1 MKAASYPSK
10 LLILLL
16 LTGVVSF
23 VSLMI
28 GSADISLSNLIK
40 ILFAGGG
47 NEQLRT
53 IIFDIR
59 LPRILLA
66 VAVGGG
72 LSVAGAVFQAILM
85 NPLAEPYILGISSGG
100 AFGAVLSFLLGL
112 SFLGTEILSFAG
124 ALAVIFLVFFLGRR
138 FGDLEPN
145 VLLLTGV
152 MVGAFFSAV
161 ILLMISLLGD
171 SLRTAVFWLIGNLSI
186 ASSGAYLF
194 VLPVSV
200 IISVLLSVNA
210 QKYNLLAMGDETAK
224 HLGVDTKK
232 FKNFTYILASLLIG
246 AVVSVSGIIGFVG
259 LLVPH
264 LTRLIFGIDN
274 KIVIP
279 ASFLIGASYLT
290 LADSVARRII
300 TPGRTSRR
308 CDNGDNRRAGFY
320 LSFETKVLF
329 IFVNQLCHDQEK
341 IQKKPF

>member
-1 MKAASYPSK
+1 MKVKSYPVKLFSL
-10 LLILLL
+10 LLITLLI
-16 LTGVVSF
+16 SF
-23 VSLMI
+23 ISLMI
-28 GSADISLSNLIK
+28 GSADISFLDLLK
-40 ILFAGGG
+40 ILFAGEG
-47 NEQLRT
+47 NERLRA
-53 IIFDIR
+53 IIFEIR

-100 AFGAVLSFLLGL
+100 AFGAVLSFLLGM
-112 SFLGTEILSFAG
+112 SFLGTELLSFAG

-161 ILLMISLLGD
+161 ILLMINLLGD

-194 VLPVSV
+194 VLPVSIV
-200 IISVLLSVNA
+200 ISLLLSANA

-224 HLGVDTKK
+224 HLGIDTKK
-232 FKNFTYILASLLIG
+232 FKNITYILASILIG
-246 AVVSVSGIIGFVG
+246 TVVSVSGIIGFVG

-264 LTRLIFGIDN
+264 ITRLIFGIDN

-290 LADSVARRII
+290 LADSIARRII
-300 TPGRTSRR
+300 SPAELPVGAITAIIGAPVFIYLLRR
-308 CDNGDNRRAGFY
+308 RFY
-320 LSFETKVLF
+320 LYS
-329 IFVNQLCHDQEK
+329 
-341 IQKKPF
+341 